1 MSAPSPSTY
10 DSPAANPWELFGL
23 DLRTI
28 GQDWL
33 HAMRQW
39 HQMAPLR
46 WFELK
51 PLVQVLRADR
61 SLAFWQDGRWHPG
74 GGAATAAVAARAVQL
89 PETLLLRRSLQ
100 LPDLPDAQVRDAVAL
115 DIFSSSPFAQD
126 DVAWGYVQTRTETG
140 LQTMAAFASRTQI
153 AAYLTQALNAAPA
166 SWPAEHSEI
175 WALPA
180 HAGEAVQPIVLQGYG
195 EGLAEQARRR
205 RRMKTWTALAVG
217 AALLG
222 ALALTPTLQLRR
234 QALQA
239 DAAYNQLVAQTSRLA
254 EERAALTMALERVAQ
269 IKQRQAQ
276 RVNLAQVLQFLSTLL
291 PADVSLHALEF
302 AHEKA
307 EGSQMPAQEADEGSA
322 PMPKPMLKLLGEADN
337 AAAVIQLLSAQE
349 EWVDVRTTQPVQQI
363 PQANKERFTVEM
375 TIAPGAFNTRYSLE
389 ALPEAEPAPELQP
402 APEPS
407 PPVAAPEA
415 EPDAAPSVP
424 PSQAAPSAH
433 PQVVQSPQPTAAAA
447 SSAADAPSRTPSN
460 AGVTPM
466 MAPQIAPNAL
476 PVSPA
481 LAGQPAV
488 PQTTP
493 AEDSDAAQEPLAL
506 ERAEGD
512 AVDGMGGDAGQPD
525 APEGRP

>member
-1 MSAPSPSTY
+1 MSAPSPPTY

-61 SLAFWQDGRWHPG
+61 SVAFWQDGRWQP
-74 GGAATAAVAARAVQL
+74 GGAATSAVAARAVQL
-89 PETLLLRRSLQ
+89 PETLLLRRNLQ

-115 DIFSSSPFAQD
+115 DIFSSSPFEQD
-126 DVAWGYVQTRTETG
+126 DVAWGYVQTRTGTG
-140 LQTMAAFASRTQI
+140 LQTMAAFASRAQI
-153 AAYLTQALNAAPA
+153 AAYLTQALSASPA

-175 WALPA
+175 WALPV

-205 RRMKTWTALAVG
+205 RRVKAWTALAVG

-239 DAAYNQLVAQTSRLA
+239 DAAYNQLVAQTGRLA
-254 EERAALTMALERVAQ
+254 EERAALTMALERIAQ

-302 AHEKA
+302 AHEKT
-307 EGSQMPAQEADEGSA
+307 EGGHTPGQESGEGSA

-337 AAAVIQLLSAQE
+337 AAAVIQLLSAQA

-375 TIAPGAFNTRYSLE
+375 TIAPGAFNTRYSPEVLPE
-389 ALPEAEPAPELQP
+389 ALPEAEPAPESQP

-407 PPVAAPEA
+407 LPA
-415 EPDAAPSVP
+415 AAPSASP
-424 PSQAAPSAH
+424 FQAAPSAH
-433 PQVVQSPQPTAAAA
+433 PQVTQPSQPPAAA
-447 SSAADAPSRTPSN
+447 SPAADAPSRTPPN

-466 MAPQIAPNAL
+466 MAPQIAPKAL

-481 LAGQPAV
+481 LAGQRAA
-488 PQTTP
+488 PQATP
-493 AEDSDAAQEPLAL
+493 AENPDAAQEALAL

-512 AVDGMGGDAGQPD
+512 EADGMHGDAAQPD